1 MKKRIVITLTLVF
14 LGVFG
19 FSVWGAASGKNKGRE
34 EIQVFSRIETTGFQY
49 LKRPAALFDHDEHN
63 DTAGIDDCAVCHHV
77 WDNGQLVADESSE
90 DSPCSE
96 CHRLDSKPG
105 NSMALANAF
114 HTQCRTCHIDGGK
127 GPILCGQC
135 HREIYGGE

>member
-1 MKKRIVITLTLVF
+1 MKKRIIITLTLVF

-19 FSVWGAASGKNKGRE
+19 FSVWGIASGQNKGRE
-34 EIQVFSRIETTGFQY
+34 EIQVLSRIETTGFLH
-49 LKRPAALFDHDEHN
+49 LKRPPALFDHDEHN
-63 DTAGIDDCAVCHHV
+63 DIAEIDDCAVCHHV
-77 WDNGQLVADESSE
+77 WENGQLVADESSE

-96 CHRLDSKPG
+96 CHGLDSGPD

-127 GPILCGQC
+127 GPLLCGQC
-135 HREIYGGE
+135 HRKI